1 MTERYLTTD
10 QAADYLGISSATL
23 AGMRRKRTGPKYLLL
38 TDPNPDRAAR
48 KALRYSIA
56 HLEEYLAA
64 RKVEVTK
71 RRPTPTRR
79 IEPRRIS
86 DAEWA
91 TVVAAVHPRGEDGYL
106 TGHAVTAAS
115 RRRFDEMLAACE
127 AGGWASPKPRH
138 LLRKLVRFGGWVPAA
153 FDALAAFDD
162 FPFILTIRWAVVRR
176 GRRKDLPTQ
185 ELHLRT
191 DMHGPLHGRE
201 TRSVNPIAQ
210 RIRPQRKPRARLVGD
225 RVCVVC
231 GTTYAAGDRRQRYC
245 SIQCRR
251 DWHHT
256 QERTAKGIVAIPT
269 QGECARCGTP
279 FKPVKWTQKFCTSI
293 CRDLAK
299 RARRAA
305 TAP

>member
-1 MTERYLTTD
+1 MTDLHLTTA
-10 QAADYLGISSATL
+10 QAADYLGISPATL
-23 AGMRRKRTGPKYLLL
+23 ANLRRLRTGPKYLLL

-48 KALRYSIA
+48 KAIRYSTA
-56 HLEEYLAA
+56 HLDEYIASREIDA
-64 RKVEVTK
+64 T
-71 RRPTPTRR
+71 RRQPTRTR
-79 IEPRRIS
+79 RVEPRRIS

-91 TVVAAVHPRGEDGYL
+91 AVVAAVRPRGEDGYL
-106 TGHAVTAAS
+106 HGNHVTAAS

-127 AGGWASPKPRH
+127 AGGWASQKPRH

-162 FPFILTIRWAVVRR
+162 FPFVLTVRWAVVRR

-201 TRSVNPIAQ
+201 TRSIDVLAAN
-210 RIRPQRKPRARLVGD
+210 IRPERKPRARLTGE

-231 GTTYAAGDRRQRYC
+231 GTSYTAGDRRQRYC
-245 SIQCRR
+245 SIACRR
-251 DWHHT
+251 KWHQGQDRAIT
-256 QERTAKGIVAIPT
+256 GAKKIPDSG
-269 QGECARCGTP
+269 QCARCGTP
-279 FKPVKWTQKFCTSI
+279 FKPIKWSQKFCTQV

-305 TAP
+305 TEP